1 MEVDIFFNIL
11 KNVVLRSRS
20 DDHLVDAL
28 KFGMTGTF
36 HIKSKDLLD
45 NWKDMTSTSQR
56 VRQRKLLGYW
66 AIENYPALG
75 RKFFGDTWYPPQSR
89 SVEVLG
95 NSWISPHAIDK
106 AIFRKLNIRII
117 ALNVCESTLGR
128 LKHFVEAPSNIDEFN
143 GIKFTKNLKSF
154 DIKSDYVDVC
164 WKALKHGK
172 PTLNNQPS
180 GNGKRT
186 VEDEGRTDNASLR
199 MEIINIRKEF
209 RELSTLLNPAEHEKE
224 KLVKENEILKG
235 QIEANTD
242 LIKTLQKSLDSTS
255 KLFEMLESSWQIQ
268 INYFNKLNSET
279 SESNLKLKKDLDDLK
294 RHATSVQT
302 CSEEQ
307 MHVLKEKLSVA
318 ENSILEVSNQN
329 EKLERDF
336 LHSKQ
341 CATTTESSLQN
352 QVQDLTKSL
361 SESEAMNLF
370 TSDSNRKLELE
381 LMYSRQNANSVEASL
396 RNQIQDLVKNVSEA
410 EKLNKEMSES
420 NLKLKTDLDDLKRH
434 ATSVQTCSGEQI
446 DVLKEK
452 LSVAERSI
460 LEVSD
465 KNEKLERDFLQSI
478 HDAANAKASLHSQ
491 VQDLTK
497 NLSDAENKEM
507 IMFENIRKLN
517 QELDRWKHY
526 AENKETEL
534 IEARKSEEELSSLKN
549 QANILVAQLQSQMQN
564 FNTCL
569 KETEETK
576 SELIRKN
583 MKLEN
588 ELKRL
593 RGKETKSESGELL
606 VGHSTDVSG
615 IRSVF
620 DAAQGDDGEN
630 DRDNES
636 NNESEALKLNTTRKG
651 TSTTL
656 LRIIGG
662 GDLKHTGGGELEHT
676 AGELEHTAGELE
688 HTAGELEHTAG
699 ELEHTAGE
707 LEHTAGELEHTG
719 GA

>member
-1 MEVDIFFNIL
+1 
-11 KNVVLRSRS
+11 
-20 DDHLVDAL
+20 
-28 KFGMTGTF
+28 
-36 HIKSKDLLD
+36 
-45 NWKDMTSTSQR
+45 DMTSTSQR
-56 VRQRKLLGYW
+56 VRQTKLLGYW

-75 RKFFGDTWYPPQSR
+75 RKFFGDTWHPPQR
-89 SVEVLG
+89 QSVEVLG

-128 LKHFVEAPSNIDEFN
+128 LKHFVEAPSNIDKFN
-143 GIKFTKNLKSF
+143 GIKIIKNLKSF

-172 PTLNNQPS
+172 PTLNKQPS

-199 MEIINIRKEF
+199 MEIINIRKEV

-255 KLFEMLESSWQIQ
+255 KLFEMLESLWQIQ

-307 MHVLKEKLSVA
+307 IHVLKEKLSVA

-361 SESEAMNLF
+361 SESEAMNLL

-410 EKLNKEMSES
+410 KKLNKEMSES

-460 LEVSD
+460 L
-465 KNEKLERDFLQSI
+465 
-478 HDAANAKASLHSQ
+478 
-491 VQDLTK
+491 
-497 NLSDAENKEM
+497 
-507 IMFENIRKLN
+507 KLN

-549 QANILVAQLQSQMQN
+549 QANILVAQLQSKMQN

-583 MKLEN
+583 MKLED

-656 LRIIGG
+656 LRSVPTASKKQRSVIPKGKSRAQG
-662 GDLKHTGGGELEHT
+662 TTTATSLEHTADELEHTADELEHTADELEHT

-699 ELEHTAGE
+699 ELEHTA
-707 LEHTAGELEHTG
+707 
-719 GA
+719 